1 VIKNKSHSIANATAT
16 LKVNLNLANNL
27 NIGFDYLEIDKI
39 KIPVINKEDNYIGK
53 IKELFSPSYFQ
64 SNVKGGIGKT
74 VFETSNNIEPNY
86 FVIRSDGSYSLQREL
101 LIDSLKVKK
110 KSKDFIEVHKD
121 HFFLESDTLNIYFNY
136 FKKLLLVL
144 KRDNVIPIVY
154 ISPINPI
161 VYDKLVKNSVVPIE
175 SAIKYFCEMNGI
187 LIIGSFNP
195 HKYGIH
201 FSGKKFSDAYHPT
214 KSVVESIFYY
224 HKAELEEIGI
234 ISTKES
240 F

>member
-1 VIKNKSHSIANATAT
+1 
-16 LKVNLNLANNL
+16 
-27 NIGFDYLEIDKI
+27 
-39 KIPVINKEDNYIGK
+39 
-53 IKELFSPSYFQ
+53 
-64 SNVKGGIGKT
+64 
-74 VFETSNNIEPNY
+74 
-86 FVIRSDGSYSLQREL
+86 
-101 LIDSLKVKK
+101 
-110 KSKDFIEVHKD
+110 
-121 HFFLESDTLNIYFNY
+121 
-136 FKKLLLVL
+136 
-144 KRDNVIPIVY
+144 VY

-234 ISTKES
+234 ILTKES